1 MYRKL
6 LAAVVALFLVVGGLF
21 ADEVKGVFKKLDG
34 NKVTVEVDGKATDYK
49 VADKK
54 VKNKKTNTEVSL
66 TDVLGKWKEGDK
78 GTFTVENGEVT
89 KAKKEK

>member
-6 LAAVVALFLVVGGLF
+6 LAALVALFLVVGGLF

-49 VADKK
+49 VADVKI
-54 VKNKKTNTEVSL
+54 KNKKTNTEVAL

-78 GTFTVENGEVT
+78 GTFTVNNGEVT